1 VVQFAEYQLFA
12 ESTQYLSE
20 RRQTVAQIYLGVAS
34 AIFGVLSFLGERFG
48 FGTWS
53 LVLASAPLVAA
64 GALVAF
70 IWQRA
75 IEENRALIAW
85 RFERLIEIESELP
98 GSFRIY
104 TKEKAAFYAGAS
116 PGGAGHAL
124 GLLGARARAAVLL
137 PSWLR
142 PLRSCDHRIGCSRTQ
157 QPGGVTLLLCTVWI
171 KARLVSERHLF
182 GEIRAR

>member
-1 VVQFAEYQLFA
+1 MVQFAEYQLFA

-70 IWQRA
+70 IG
-75 IEENRALIAW
+75 NV
-85 RFERLIEIESELP
+85 P
-98 GSFRIY
+98 
-104 TKEKAAFYAGAS
+104 
-116 PGGAGHAL
+116 
-124 GLLGARARAAVLL
+124 
-137 PSWLR
+137 
-142 PLRSCDHRIGCSRTQ
+142 
-157 QPGGVTLLLCTVWI
+157 
-171 KARLVSERHLF
+171 
-182 GEIRAR
+182 